1 MTEFSLAFDT
11 QAVQLGTPYDHAAGA
26 IAPPIFLS
34 TTFERAADG
43 SYPSG
48 YEYARDD
55 NPNRAMLERAIAAL
69 EGGAAGAAFAS
80 GSAAVMTLFQALSPG
95 DHVVA
100 PDDMYYGVRL
110 MLERCFARWGLGV
123 TLVDTTSTANIADAM
138 RERTK
143 VVLIET
149 PSNPQL
155 KVTDI
160 AAAAEVAHDGGAQL
174 VCDNTMATP
183 VLQRPLELGADMVV
197 HSTTKYLSGH
207 HDAMGGALVTKD
219 ETPLWNEVRF
229 LQKCCGAIPS
239 PFACWLTLRG
249 VPSLA
254 HRVRRH
260 SETALRVATYL
271 STHARV
277 ERVLHPW
284 ISAESAQVA
293 KRQMTG
299 AGGVFSVCIKGDEDD
314 ALRVAAH
321 AQIFRRATSF
331 GGSESLMEHRASVE
345 GPATK
350 TPPNLLRLAIGLED
364 PSDLIADLEQAIEA
378 GTWGA

>member
-1 MTEFSLAFDT
+1 MTDFSLAFDT
-11 QAVQLGTPYDHAAGA
+11 QAVKLGAPHDDAAGA
-26 IAPPIFLS
+26 IAPPIYLS

-55 NPNRAMLERAIAAL
+55 NPNRSMLEHAISSL
-69 EGGAAGAAFAS
+69 EGGTAGAAFAS

-95 DHVVA
+95 DHVIA

-123 TLVDTTSTANIADAM
+123 TLVDTTSTENIAAAM
-138 RERTK
+138 QERTR

-160 AAAAEVAHDGGAQL
+160 AAAADVAHAAGAQL

-183 VLQRPLELGADMVV
+183 VLQRPIELGADMVV

-207 HDAMGGALVTKD
+207 HDAMGGALATKND
-219 ETPLWNEVRF
+219 NALWNEVRF

-249 VPSLA
+249 LPSLA
-254 HRVRRH
+254 HRVRRQ
-260 SETALRVATYL
+260 SESALQVARYL
-271 STHARV
+271 SNHKRV

-284 ISAESAQVA
+284 ISPESKDVA
-293 KRQMTG
+293 KQQMTG
-299 AGGVFSVCIKGDEDD
+299 AGGVFSVCIKGGADD
-314 ALRVAAH
+314 ALRVAARTR
-321 AQIFRRATSF
+321 IFRRATSF
-331 GGSESLMEHRASVE
+331 GGGESLIEHRASVE

-364 PSDLIADLEQAIEA
+364 PNDLIADLEQAIEA
-378 GTWGA
+378 GTHS